1 MMPEET
7 PQTFTQTALQ
17 TLLEFYDL
25 ITAIDGQY
33 DALDIYHDEDNLQ
46 EWATLRV
53 ALDWLRENRDGIQ
66 ALATPPAATEPAQEA
81 GDVRSLKNRNTE
93 TFEAVAEYH
102 RGNFYAAPVLY
113 HNREIMCW
121 HVYDKTDDKDK
132 YCVARNIRTR
142 LLAIAHIDRLNAR
155 ARGGAEE

>member
-1 MMPEET
+1 MSQHET
-7 PQTFTQTALQ
+7 PRTFTPEQSEIMYQALQ
-17 TLLEFYDL
+17 DTLELLETDEPYSNM
-25 ITAIDGQY
+25 TS
-33 DALDIYHDEDNLQ
+33 DAAKHIRHML
-46 EWATLRV
+46 
-53 ALDWLRENRDGIQ
+53 Q

-155 ARGGAEE
+155 ARGGA